1 MLESILAAKKN
12 EVKQLLQE
20 FNFDLLEIEKRNFD
34 PFQCFQAQQ
43 GRVSVIAEIKK
54 ASPLKG
60 VLCQDFNHQ
69 TMARDYEEN
78 GAAAISVI
86 TDSCFFQG
94 SKDYLRKVK
103 ETVNLP
109 VLRKDFIIDEIQI
122 YESFALGAD
131 MLLLIAS
138 INSYETLIKLSEKC
152 LELGLEPLLEVHDK
166 DETKMALDLPVH
178 IIGINNRDLKNF
190 TVDIKR
196 SLEMASLLPASF
208 IKVSE
213 SGINSTQDMILL
225 EEHGFDAALI
235 GEALVS
241 SPDAGKKLR
250 DMVSYR
256 EMKDNDQS

>member
-1 MLESILAAKKN
+1 MLESILAAKKS
-12 EVKQLLQE
+12 EVKQLLE
-20 FNFDLLEIEKRNFD
+20 EINLDLLDIKKRNFD
-34 PFQCFQAQQ
+34 PFQCFRAQQ

-60 VLCQDFNHQ
+60 VLCQDFNPQ
-69 TMARDYEEN
+69 KMALNYKKN

-86 TDSCFFQG
+86 TDSSFFQG

-122 YESFALGAD
+122 YESFDLGAD

-138 INSYETLIKLSEKC
+138 INGYESLIKLSEKC
-152 LELGLEPLLEVHDK
+152 LELGMEPLMEVHDE
-166 DETKMALDLPVH
+166 DEIKMALDLPVH

-190 TVDIKR
+190 SVDIKR
-196 SLEMASLLPASF
+196 SLELTGLLPTSF

-241 SPDAGKKLR
+241 SPDAGEKLR
-250 DMVSYR
+250 ELLSYR